1 MKAGS
6 LFGGKSWPAIDHGVH
21 TSHCRVRRPLQGR
34 RRVTAVRSS
43 CAAFSDAAPPPPTA
57 PESWSGSMLSAL
69 LIVGAC
75 LCCLRYGAAG
85 EARWLVLAGVLL
97 GLIGMTR
104 YFSLILMVPALA

>member
-1 MKAGS
+1 
-6 LFGGKSWPAIDHGVH
+6 
-21 TSHCRVRRPLQGR
+21 
-34 RRVTAVRSS
+34 
-43 CAAFSDAAPPPPTA
+43 
-57 PESWSGSMLSAL
+57 MLSAL